1 MKYLLPLLLILAAGA
16 TAAQAQTVVNVNT
29 ASALA
34 SAVQAANDAGG
45 ARTILL
51 ADGTYTL
58 SDTLYVNSPQITIAS
73 QSGQRDRVVIQG
85 DAMSST
91 GKVGNLIR
99 VAASGFRLEG
109 VTLQR
114 SRWHLIQIA
123 GEENADTPVIRNCI
137 LRDAYEQMIKV
148 TKDDA
153 RPAVSSDD
161 GLVEG
166 CLFEY
171 TAGIGP
177 QYYIG
182 GIDAHNAKNWT
193 VRGNTFRSIASPS
206 GGVAEFAVHFWNG
219 SASNVVEGNLI
230 INCDRGIG
238 FGLDGRANSGGII
251 RNNMIYHAA
260 NAGSYADTGIA
271 LIESPGTAVYNNTV
285 YFEHSY
291 PHAIEYRFAATTGV
305 KISNNVTN
313 KAIQLLDG
321 ASGTLSTNV
330 TNARA
335 DWFVAAASGDL
346 HVSSAGTASLVDKGV
361 AVTGLDRD
369 FDGQARPYGAGID
382 IGADEVAPA
391 GAPPMPPQNLQVR

>member
-1 MKYLLPLLLILAAGA
+1 MKHLLHLLLTIALGA
-16 TAAQAQTVVNVNT
+16 TAAQAQTVVNVST
-29 ASALA
+29 ATALA

-58 SDTLYVNSPQITIAS
+58 SDTLYVNSPQITIGS

-85 DAMSST
+85 DAMSSS
-91 GKVGNLIR
+91 GRVGNLIR
-99 VAASGFRLEG
+99 VAAAGFRLEG

-123 GEENADTPVIRNCI
+123 GEENADSPVIRNCI

-153 RPAVSSDD
+153 RPTVSSDG

-182 GIDAHNAKNWT
+182 GIDAHNAKNWV
-193 VRGNTFRSIASPS
+193 VRGNTFRSIASPA

-219 SASNVVEGNLI
+219 SAANLVEGNLI

-260 NAGSYADTGIA
+260 NAGGFADVGIA
-271 LIESPGTAVYNNTV
+271 LIESPGTEVYNNSI

-291 PHAIEYRFAATTGV
+291 PHAIEYRFPATTGV
-305 KISNNVTN
+305 AITNNVTN
-313 KAIQLLDG
+313 KAIQQLDG
-321 ASGTLSTNV
+321 AAASLSGNV
-330 TNARA
+330 TTARA

-346 HVSSAGTASLVDKGV
+346 HIATAGRASLVDRGV
-361 AVTGLDRD
+361 AVAGLARD
-369 FDGQARPYGAGID
+369 FDGQTRPSGSGID
-382 IGADEVAPA
+382 IGADEVTTQ
-391 GAPPMPPQNLQVR
+391 GAAPMPPQGLQVR